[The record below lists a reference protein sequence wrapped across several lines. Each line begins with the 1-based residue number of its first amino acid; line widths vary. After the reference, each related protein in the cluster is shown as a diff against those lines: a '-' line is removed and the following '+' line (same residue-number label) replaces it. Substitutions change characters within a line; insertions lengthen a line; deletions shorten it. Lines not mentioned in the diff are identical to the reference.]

1 MQRLAILVACA
12 ALVAPSA
19 GLAAGQS
26 AGEAVKASDTP
37 KPIKDQS
44 RKDRLVCKSQE
55 QKGSRLGGQRV
66 CRTQA
71 EWDDMAYAQRLELDR
86 KIFMAGSRQ

>member
-1 MQRLAILVACA
+1 MMRLAVLIACG

-26 AGEAVKASDTP
+26 GGEAVKASNAP
-37 KPIKDQS
+37 KSIKEKS
-44 RKDRLVCKSQE
+44 KMDRLVCKIQD
-55 QKGSRLGGQRV
+55 QKGSRLGGKRV

-71 EWDDMAYAQRLELDR
+71 EWDEAAYQQRLEFER
-86 KIFMAGSRQ
+86 KMHVAPAR